1 MFRKI
6 VITIISIFVYV
17 LIIMPLKAQ
26 QAAILPSALYKFDFG
41 TRNSMKMS
49 GFTKVSSEDAYC
61 EAKGY
66 GWRGKRGGVERVYRK
81 NGIMPAWALINPDP
95 LCYDFVYAHQATF
108 DLKLPNGKY
117 QIVIIS
123 GDIGPRYGY
132 PYGVRGYERAQQF
145 TWENPAKKW

>member
-1 MFRKI
+1 MVI
-6 VITIISIFVYV
+6 ITITILTCV
-17 LIIMPLKAQ
+17 LITLPVGAQ
-26 QAAILPSALYKFDFG
+26 EAIILPSALYKFDFG
-41 TRNSMKMS
+41 TQNSIKMPD
-49 GFTKVSSEDAYC
+49 FTKVSSEDAYC

-66 GWRGKRGGVERVYRK
+66 GWRGDRKGVERVYRK

-108 DLKLPNGKY
+108 VLKLPNGKY

-123 GDIGPRYGY
+123 GDIGHRYGY
-132 PYGVRGYERAQQF
+132 PYGVRGDERAQQF

>member
-1 MFRKI
+1 
-6 VITIISIFVYV
+6 V
-17 LIIMPLKAQ
+17 LITLPVGAQ
-26 QAAILPSALYKFDFG
+26 EAIILPSALYKFDFG
-41 TRNSMKMS
+41 TQNSIKMPD
-49 GFTKVSSEDAYC
+49 FTKVSSEDAYC

-66 GWRGKRGGVERVYRK
+66 GWRGDRKGVERVYRK

-132 PYGVRGYERAQQF
+132 PYGVRGDERAQQF
-145 TWENPAKKW
+145 RWENPAKKW